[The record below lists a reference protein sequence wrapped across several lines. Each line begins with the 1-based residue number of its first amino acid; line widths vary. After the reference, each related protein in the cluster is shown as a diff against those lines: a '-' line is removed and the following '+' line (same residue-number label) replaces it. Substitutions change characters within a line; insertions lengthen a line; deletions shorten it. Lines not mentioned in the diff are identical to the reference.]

1 MNLLIDND
9 FRDILPPLS
18 TEEYA
23 ELEKSVKEKGV
34 LSPILTWNGYIVDGH
49 NRYAICQKNG
59 ITTFEVKEMQFG
71 SKDEVLE
78 WILSHQLGRR
88 NLNDF
93 QRNEVA
99 LKYEKVIA
107 ERMRE
112 RQIENGKKRSDE
124 MHNPRSGPFE
134 PLLENKT
141 SKRKELA
148 KIAGTSEGSIQRS
161 KLIIEHGTQEQIDR
175 ARKGGAGNSVSA
187 IANEIE
193 AERRKGEVKTCNK
206 CKETLPIEMFER
218 HRGIC
223 KNCKNKQ
230 LNEIKA
236 HNSVDFLGN
245 KILISDELRKM
256 TEEEIVGDLYD
267 TEKVVEYTDSD
278 LEEELNCIIE
288 NFFKATNRCLELH
301 RDLLD
306 NEESKAKV
314 LRNLTLLQTKL
325 QTVKEN
331 YDYE

>member
-49 NRYAICQKNG
+49 NRYAICQNNG
-59 ITTFEVKEMQFG
+59 ITIFEVKEMQFG

-107 ERMRE
+107 DRMRE
-112 RQIENGKKRSDE
+112 RMSEGGGDKVSEKAK
-124 MHNPRSGPFE
+124 SGVDQMNHPGTQ
-134 PLLENKT
+134 KT

-187 IANEIE
+187 IAKEIE
-193 AERRKGEVKTCNK
+193 YELKADELKTCKRCGKTFPKIEFPPERAICIK
-206 CKETLPIEMFER
+206 CNRLRLLECKGVNFFGEKTKIPKEIRNL
-218 HRGIC
+218 
-223 KNCKNKQ
+223 
-230 LNEIKA
+230 
-236 HNSVDFLGN
+236 
-245 KILISDELRKM
+245 

-267 TEKVVEYTDSD
+267 TEKVIEYTDSD
-278 LEEELNCIIE
+278 LEEELNCIID

-301 RDLLD
+301 KELLE

>member
-99 LKYEKVIA
+99 LKYQKIIA
-107 ERMRE
+107 DEM
-112 RQIENGKKRSDE
+112 KKRQL
-124 MHNPRSGPFE
+124 SGLKHSGDSSFRP
-134 PLLENKT
+134 NGQNDKGGGT
-141 SKRKELA
+141 RKELA

-206 CKETLPIEMFER
+206 CGETLPIEMFER

-245 KILISDELRKM
+245 KIFISDELRKM

>member
-112 RQIENGKKRSDE
+112 RQIMSGGDKKSEHAKNAVDQ
-124 MHNPRSGPFE
+124 MDHTDFV
-134 PLLENKT
+134 KT

-161 KLIIEHGTQEQIDR
+161 KLIIEHGTQEQIER

-206 CKETLPIEMFER
+206 CGKTLPIEMFER

-223 KNCKNKQ
+223 KDCKNKQ
-230 LNEIKA
+230 ISETRKE
-236 HNSVDFLGN
+236 VDFLGN
-245 KILISDELRKM
+245 KIHISHELMQM
-256 TEEEIVGDLYD
+256 TEAEIVGDLYD
-267 TEKVVEYTDSD
+267 TEKVIEYTDSD

-301 RDLLD
+301 KELLE

>member
-18 TEEYA
+18 KEEYA

-107 ERMRE
+107 ERMKE
-112 RQIENGKKRSDE
+112 RSLANLKQGENFPSRP
-124 MHNPRSGPFE
+124 NE
-134 PLLENKT
+134 PLGEKS

-187 IANEIE
+187 IAKEIE
-193 AERRKGEVKTCNK
+193 YELKADELKTCKK
-206 CKETLPIEMFER
+206 CGKTFPKIEFPPER
-218 HRGIC
+218 AIC
-223 KNCKNKQ
+223 KKCNQKRISEYKGKDFFGNRIKIPK
-230 LNEIKA
+230 EIR
-236 HNSVDFLGN
+236 VL
-245 KILISDELRKM
+245 
-256 TEEEIVGDLYD
+256 TEEEIIGDLYN
-267 TEKVVEYTDSD
+267 TEKEIEYSVDDLKDEISATIDNFHWSLSNCLKMHGDLLVDSKSK
-278 LEEELNCIIE
+278 EKV
-288 NFFKATNRCLELH
+288 FKELEL
-301 RDLLD
+301 
-306 NEESKAKV
+306 
-314 LRNLTLLQTKL
+314 LQEKL
-325 QTVKEN
+325 EGLKSLYGYV
-331 YDYE
+331 

>member
-23 ELEKSVKEKGV
+23 ELEKSVKENGV

-93 QRNEVA
+93 QRNEIA
-99 LKYEKVIA
+99 LKYQDVVGK
-107 ERMRE
+107 RMKE
-112 RQIENGKKRSDE
+112 RQAKYYGNQYEKEDLCSNGQKSTFV
-124 MHNPRSGPFE
+124 P
-134 PLLENKT
+134 T
-141 SKRKELA
+141 TARKELA

-206 CKETLPIEMFER
+206 CGKTLPIEMFER

-223 KNCKNKQ
+223 KDCKNKQ
-230 LNEIKA
+230 ISETRKEI
-236 HNSVDFLGN
+236 DFLGN

>member
-18 TEEYA
+18 KEEYA

-59 ITTFEVKEMQFG
+59 ITAFEVKEMQFG

-107 ERMRE
+107 ERMKE
-112 RQIENGKKRSDE
+112 RSLANLKQGGNFPSRP
-124 MHNPRSGPFE
+124 NE
-134 PLLENKT
+134 PLGEKS

-206 CKETLPIEMFER
+206 CSKTLPIEMFER

-223 KNCKNKQ
+223 KDCKNKQ
-230 LNEIKA
+230 ISETRR
-236 HNSVDFLGN
+236 SVDFLGN
-245 KILISDELRKM
+245 KIHISDDLRKI